1 MSGEPVLE
9 DVKAVNLD
17 ELDAPSPGVLLSKIE
32 NQFLDAVRQGNKSQV
47 KKFISGGK
55 VDLNCID
62 AKGETALQLA
72 VANNSLE
79 ILTLLLR
86 SGADIGNA
94 LLQAVSKESLE
105 CVKVLL
111 EFDSKEARPTSKVE
125 TSAKFSSYLTP
136 LVLAAQN
143 NSYDIVNLLISKG
156 YKIEEPQYHS
166 KSCNCDECKSYGGR
180 LGKSLWKLNTYKA
193 LASPVYLLNSHL
205 LENSKSKQTEDLED
219 SKDPIIQAFVL
230 NRKLEELA
238 EVEYEFRNEYL
249 ELSNQCEEFAVAL
262 LNECR
267 DMEEIESLM
276 TVPGLKSLDYI
287 EVTADSEDAKKLS
300 MLNFAI
306 KNKNEKVCLHYDFK
320 LPILRIVSCAI
331 LTTPGNNVQKSRNF
345 DFDLR
350 VFNISSDKNLMQI
363 TWQDLARYW
372 LSTFFP

>member
-9 DVKAVNLD
+9 DVKVVHLD
-17 ELDAPSPGVLLSKIE
+17 ELDAPSPGVLLSKVE

-111 EFDSKEARPTSKVE
+111 EFHSKEARPTSKVE

-136 LVLAAQN
+136 LILAAQN
-143 NSYDIVNLLISKG
+143 NSYNVVNLLISKG
-156 YKIEEPQYHS
+156 YKIEEPQILYHS

-205 LENSKSKQTEDLED
+205 LENSKSKQTEDLDD
-219 SKDPIIQAFVL
+219 SRDPIIQAFVL

-267 DMEEIESLM
+267 DMEDIESLM

-306 KNKNEKVCLHYDFK
+306 QNKNEKVCLHFDFK
-320 LPILRIVSCAI
+320 LSIFKNCLLRDS
-331 LTTPGNNVQKSRNF
+331 NNVQKSRNL
-345 DFDLR
+345 DLR

-363 TWQDLARYW
+363 TWQDIGCQ
-372 LSTFFP
+372 TFFLEGG